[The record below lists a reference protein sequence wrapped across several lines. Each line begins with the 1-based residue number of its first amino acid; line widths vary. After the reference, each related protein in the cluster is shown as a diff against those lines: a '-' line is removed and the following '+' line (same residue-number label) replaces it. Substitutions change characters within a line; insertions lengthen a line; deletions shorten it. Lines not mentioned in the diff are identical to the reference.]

1 MNTRAIIV
9 LAGTVFGILAA
20 LLLASPLAFSQTC
33 TRTISSA
40 AQLADAVNDSGQLIQ
55 PSQEM

>member
-1 MNTRAIIV
+1 MNSRAIIV

-40 AQLADAVNDSGQLIQ
+40 AQLADAVQ
-55 PSQEM
+55 